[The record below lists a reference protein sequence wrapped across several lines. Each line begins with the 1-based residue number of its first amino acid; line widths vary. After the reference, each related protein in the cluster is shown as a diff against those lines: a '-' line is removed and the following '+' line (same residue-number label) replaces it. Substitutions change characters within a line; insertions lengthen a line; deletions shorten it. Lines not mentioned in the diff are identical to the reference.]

1 MDCSTNPRGSSVKT
15 GEGCTNTIFDIQ
27 KKRRQEENFT
37 AKQQERQQVLK
48 SLKEYKAE
56 LNKKIKEAED
66 LHLSFDL
73 FFKEEGAYQ
82 AIEKAER
89 ERKERLQNE
98 AEIKRLKEEYAE
110 LMERKRELE
119 HQLQGHTVYQDFMKR
134 VVKMTK
140 FEDVQQLTG
149 QLESLLHFRDQ
160 LYQRDSEAQEQ
171 ANQQRKT
178 LLALQDQH
186 HLQRLHKNNQLSQLQ
201 TELEKKC
208 SKALIWERKWN
219 HIQETAAKK
228 TLLLGQIKM
237 ATLNLY
243 EMTGDS
249 VEGEERVDMNDT
261 EKQLDKVNTFI
272 QDHDDIVKQHQT
284 PTQRYNTGP
293 KRKEH
298 RRNKPKPKPKST
310 THHCKND

>member
-1 MDCSTNPRGSSVKT
+1 MECSTNPRGSSVKT
-15 GEGCTNTIFDIQ
+15 GGCTDTIFDIQ
-27 KKRRQEENFT
+27 RKRKQEENCI
-37 AKQQERQQVLK
+37 AKKEEREQVLK
-48 SLKEYKAE
+48 SLNECKAE
-56 LNKKIKEAED
+56 LNKKIKEVED
-66 LHLSFDL
+66 LYLSFD
-73 FFKEEGAYQ
+73 FFLKREGAHQ

-110 LMERKRELE
+110 LMGRKQELE
-119 HQLQGHTVYQDFMKR
+119 HQLQGHAVYQDFMER

-171 ANQQRKT
+171 ANQQRRT
-178 LLALQDQH
+178 LLTLQDQH
-186 HLQRLHKNNQLSQLQ
+186 HLLRLHKNNQLSQLQ

-208 SKALIWERKWN
+208 SKALTWERKWN

-243 EMTGDS
+243 EMTGEN
-249 VEGEERVDMNDT
+249 VEGEEGVDMNDT
-261 EKQLDKVNTFI
+261 EKQLDKVKLFI

-284 PTQRYNTGP
+284 PTQRHNNGP
-293 KRKEH
+293 KRREQK
-298 RRNKPKPKPKST
+298 RDKPKKST
-310 THHCKND
+310 TPNCKKD